1 MNMTKNNFKRGCL
14 FSLFAGVVCLTSAVQ
29 GGRPGWE
36 QRDVDW
42 LAGPGGHIKSISYPK
57 GMSLPLLVGP
67 DARESATAR
76 RRALPAEPAAWFDLF
91 SNESSVP
98 VDVAQTVESP
108 PVAGFVPW
116 IAVAVTDKRSEDF
129 DSVAEAHSSV
139 VGKYLTKNPETDF
152 TIGLFDT
159 GASVHLMG
167 YAAANR
173 MGIFA
178 ADLLTPNFVE
188 LVGATNSTLAW
199 VSQPLAVFMDGL
211 AAIDPNGTRVDGSNM
226 VGQSNVS
233 IIVGVA
239 PEPNQADLPT
249 VVGSPMSVY
258 FATVIRNDRP
268 ITVTY
273 DGNDYTGPDIHFY
286 GPEDP
291 CVPDYANSIPLNLI
305 PTGAADIQYLPDF
318 EALISEFIFRPG
330 SPSVIGGALQSLFF
344 MGSVDLRDGIRSA
357 IDKQRFM
364 LDTGAQITV
373 IGSNVASRLGLD
385 PAHPDFEVD
394 IEDAT
399 GEVTIQAG
407 FYIDL
412 LEIPALGGWLTFTDV
427 PVVLLDVGSP
437 EGGTLDGIIGMN
449 LFVDFNLVL
458 RGGGLFGQ
466 DPPALEF
473 ERIPTRLAAD
483 VAPPEG
489 DGVVDYRD
497 LVVLAQAWLS
507 TSVSPDWNA
516 KADIGPWQ
524 ASDGRVD
531 LLDLAVLGEFW
542 FVGIAR

>member
-1 MNMTKNNFKRGCL
+1 MTMDHYNRGCL
-14 FSLFAGVVCLTSAVQ
+14 FSLLVGVVCLTSAVQ

-36 QRDVDW
+36 QHNVDW
-42 LAGPGGHIKSISYPK
+42 LAGPGGHIKSISYPQ
-57 GMSLPLLVGP
+57 GTGLPLLVGP
-67 DARESATAR
+67 GARESATAR
-76 RRALPAEPAAWFDLF
+76 RKALPSEPALWFDLF

-98 VDVAQTVESP
+98 ADVAQTIESP

-116 IAVAVTDKRSEDF
+116 IAVAVTDKRSDDF
-129 DSVAEAHSSV
+129 DWVAEAHGSV
-139 VGKYLTKNPETDF
+139 IGKYLTRNPETDF
-152 TIGLFDT
+152 TIGLLDT

-173 MGIFA
+173 TGIYA

-188 LVGATNSTLAW
+188 LVGATSSMLAR

-211 AAIDPNGTRVDGSNM
+211 AAVDANGATVDDSNM

-233 IIVGVA
+233 IIVGEE
-239 PEPNQADLPT
+239 PEPNLPDLPT
-249 VVGSPMSVY
+249 AIGSPMSVY
-258 FATVIRNDRP
+258 FTTVIRNDRP

-273 DGNDYTGPDIHFY
+273 DGNDYTGPDIRFY
-286 GPEDP
+286 GHEDP
-291 CVPDYANSIPLNLI
+291 RIPDYANSIPLNLI

-318 EALISEFIFRPG
+318 EALMEFVLHPG
-330 SPSVIGGALQSLFF
+330 SPSVIGGFLQSLFF
-344 MGSVDLRDGIRSA
+344 VASVDLHDGPRSA

-373 IGSNVASRLGLD
+373 IGSRVASRLGLD
-385 PAHPDFEVD
+385 PANPDFEID

-407 FYIDL
+407 FYIDS

-427 PVVLLDVGSP
+427 PVVLLDVASP

-458 RGGGLFGQ
+458 HGGGLIGQ

-473 ERIPTRLAAD
+473 ERIPARLAAD
-483 VAPPEG
+483 IAPPEG

-497 LVVLAQAWLS
+497 LAALAQAWLS
-507 TSVSPDWNA
+507 TSASPDWNA
-516 KADIGPWQ
+516 RADIGPWG
-524 ASDGRVD
+524 APDGRVD

-542 FVGIAR
+542 LVGVAR